1 MYQRI
6 LVPIDGSPTSE
17 RGLKEAVRLAKE
29 QRARLCLIHVID
41 QSVMPTL
48 PSSGLYVRT
57 VLEAMRRSG
66 EIVLQHAMNAVKAE
80 GVDADSRMVENFMGR
95 VAEAI
100 VDEAGKWRADLIV
113 MGTHGRRGVSHLFLG
128 SDAEMVVRMS
138 DVPVLLVRAS
148 ASAEARQA
156 AAA

>member
-6 LVPIDGSPTSE
+6 LVPIDGSPTSD

-100 VDEAGKWRADLIV
+100 VDEAGKWRAHLIV

-138 DVPVLLVRAS
+138 DVPVLLVRAP
-148 ASAEARQA
+148 ASAEALQA

>member
-6 LVPIDGSPTSE
+6 LVPIDGSETSN
-17 RGLKEAVRLAKE
+17 RGLQEAVRLAKE
-29 QRARLCLIHVID
+29 QGARLCLVHVID
-41 QSVMPTL
+41 QSAIPGL

-57 VLEAMRRSG
+57 VLEAVRRSG
-66 EIVLQHAMNAVKAE
+66 EVVLQHAANAVRVA
-80 GVDADSRMVENFMGR
+80 GVDADSRMVDNFLGR

-100 VDEAGKWRADLIV
+100 IDEAGKWRADLIV

-138 DVPVLLVRAS
+138 DVPVLLVRAP
-148 ASAEARQA
+148 EAPAARRA
-156 AAA
+156 AA

>member
-6 LVPIDGSPTSE
+6 LVPIDGSPTSD

-138 DVPVLLVRAS
+138 DVPVLLVRAP
-148 ASAEARQA
+148 ATAEARQA

>member
-6 LVPIDGSPTSE
+6 LVPIDGSPTSD

-138 DVPVLLVRAS
+138 DVPVLLVRAP
-148 ASAEARQA
+148 ASAEALQA